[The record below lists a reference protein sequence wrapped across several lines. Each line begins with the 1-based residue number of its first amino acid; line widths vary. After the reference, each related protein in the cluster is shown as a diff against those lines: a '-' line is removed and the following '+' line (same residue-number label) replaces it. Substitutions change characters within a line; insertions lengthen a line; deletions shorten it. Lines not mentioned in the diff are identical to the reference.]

1 MDPDRKAQSQQVKS
15 TLGADTY
22 RVCRLR
28 MRRLTQHQIGR
39 RCGIDQSNVSR
50 RLHAAAERYP
60 ALAPKLGLR
69 RRRQAS

>member
-28 MRRLTQHQIGR
+28 MRRLTQHQIGPDAASIRATFPDACTPR
-39 RCGIDQSNVSR
+39 RSGIP
-50 RLHAAAERYP
+50 H
-60 ALAPKLGLR
+60 
-69 RRRQAS
+69 